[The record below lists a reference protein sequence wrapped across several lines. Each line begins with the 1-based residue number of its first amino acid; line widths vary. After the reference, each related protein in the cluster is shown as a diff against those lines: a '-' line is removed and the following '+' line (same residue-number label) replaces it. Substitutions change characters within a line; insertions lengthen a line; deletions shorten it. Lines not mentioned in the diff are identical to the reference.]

1 MRKENIEQRLRNEF
15 SDIAPNR
22 LDELLAAVDELP
34 EDDTVSNFAQEVKKR
49 RSPLKAALSA
59 AAALLLIVGA
69 AGLYTNLS
77 ADRYIVAVDVNP
89 SVELSVN
96 GLDRIS
102 AVTLKND
109 DAKALIDEASLKGKR
124 VSDAV
129 DTLTEKLCG
138 DGYLTKSCNGV
149 LI

>member
-1 MRKENIEQRLRNEF
+1 M
-15 SDIAPNR
+15 
-22 LDELLAAVDELP
+22 
-34 EDDTVSNFAQEVKKR
+34 
-49 RSPLKAALSA
+49 
-59 AAALLLIVGA
+59 GA

-109 DAKALIDEASLKGKR
+109 DAKALIDEASLKGKELEYETNGF
-124 VSDAV
+124 VLNLVLSEYV
-129 DTLTEKLCG
+129 NNILSSSHIFCKLTIC
-138 DGYLTKSCNGV
+138 SSS
-149 LI
+149 